1 MPEEII
7 LDNNVK
13 EFLDKRIDTNY
24 TLDRVNIEPEQ
35 FVQAASS
42 ALMDYVYEIAQTN
55 LENGE

>member
-1 MPEEII
+1 M
-7 LDNNVK
+7 DNNVK

-24 TLDRVNIEPEQ
+24 TLDRVSIEPER
-35 FVQAASS
+35 FVQAAST